1 MDLEVKAVICD
12 ILGVLF
18 PFLFA
23 IWLPLLPPDISD
35 ILYLLSN
42 GLLFNFHNIL
52 GS

>member
-1 MDLEVKAVICD
+1 MELEVKAVICGV
-12 ILGVLF
+12 LGVLF

-23 IWLPLLPPDISD
+23 IWLPLLASDISD
-35 ILYLLSN
+35 TLYLLSK